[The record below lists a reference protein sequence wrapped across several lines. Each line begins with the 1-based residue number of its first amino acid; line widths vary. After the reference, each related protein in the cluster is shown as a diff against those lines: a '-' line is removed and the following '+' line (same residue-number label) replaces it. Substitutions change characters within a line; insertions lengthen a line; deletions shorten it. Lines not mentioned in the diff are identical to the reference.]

1 MTKKKLD
8 TLLADGLQETQKPA
22 SKATPKAKRRGD
34 DFGLE
39 GTNKT
44 TPAPQPDT
52 QPAEELQGTK
62 SKFIPKS
69 PYTRG

>member
-1 MTKKKLD
+1 MTRKPD
-8 TLLADGLQETQKPA
+8 SPIGDGPQEAQK
-22 SKATPKAKRRGD
+22 SKPGSGSGRKRRGK

-44 TPAPQPDT
+44 VPVPQPDA
-52 QPAEELQGTK
+52 QPADELQGTK

>member
-1 MTKKKLD
+1 MSKKPD
-8 TLLADGLQETQKPA
+8 
-22 SKATPKAKRRGD
+22 SPKAGDSQVAEKANPAPDAGPKRRGK

-44 TPAPQPDT
+44 IPVPQPD
-52 QPAEELQGTK
+52 AEPSAELQGTK

>member
-1 MTKKKLD
+1 M
-8 TLLADGLQETQKPA
+8 ADDPQGAQKPS
-22 SKATPKAKRRGD
+22 SKVDSRPKRKGK

-44 TPAPQPDT
+44 VSAPQPDT
-52 QPAEELQGTK
+52 QPADELQGTK

>member
-1 MTKKKLD
+1 MEKKSKSPEAHD
-8 TLLADGLQETQKPA
+8 PHGAQKANPA
-22 SKATPKAKRRGD
+22 PDSGPKRRGE
-34 DFGLE
+34 DFGFE

-44 TPAPQPDT
+44 IPVPQPDAE
-52 QPAEELQGTK
+52 PAAELQGTK

>member
-1 MTKKKLD
+1 MKK
-8 TLLADGLQETQKPA
+8 
-22 SKATPKAKRRGD
+22 TPKAPDAHQAKPKSASNSKRQGQ

-44 TPAPQPDT
+44 RSEPDAGPT
-52 QPAEELQGTK
+52 DESPGAN